1 MNTEN
6 TSLTS
11 EKRISK
17 AFSLPKKFLE
27 PKFALSTI
35 VSIALVIRL
44 LPMRFKYLL
53 GYDPYF
59 HLAYIKYA
67 LSHGWVNFFPYA
79 LGPWGIQ
86 IKLFHPLGLWMT
98 PAFIYKLLHPF
109 GLSLYNAFRLTPVI
123 FGVLTVV
130 FIYLAV
136 LRLYGKKEAFLS
148 AFLLAVSFGHV
159 FRSMAGYYRG
169 DNYMLFWYSVA
180 LFGIA
185 LGLSWRP
192 KKWKFERFTFYLI
205 PGVATGLS
213 AFFWQAYYP
222 IFAFVLANAV
232 FISAGAFLLKKDDKI
247 IDGVMIALSTT
258 LGVLIANSIGEI
270 FGFGMAGYNRGLGK
284 RIAEE
289 FGFNFGF
296 IKDAFLY
303 LYLKYAVSV
312 AIVMVIILLILA
324 RFSKNRK
331 TRYIIIGVLVLATS
345 VVTFHYYGQLNNLIK
360 GIFSNAPIV
369 ETQRTGLSDLWQAYG
384 LAFLAVPLFVIS
396 FRKRRVSD
404 YILLGLAV
412 VTLPMLLIW
421 TRFLFIGSLA
431 IALMSGIGLVEV
443 YELIAPKVNTK
454 KFGVIVLAVLL
465 TLVPAT
471 TAYTGVKNTL
481 SVRPFVND
489 DWARALEY
497 LGNHSNINDIIL
509 TWWDEGHWVTY
520 FAERAPVAQGSPSK
534 FVADYYLG
542 KVSEKRLMSLGV
554 DYIIVS
560 LDAVEKFGAILQTAG
575 ETGYAMVVLQPVS
588 TPGILTF
595 TAPGYTVMAA
605 PGESWDVRVRIG
617 SVWGVPVKVFVE
629 KGKKIQEV
637 PLKERPTLDAYVYMN
652 LNYGYAVLMNKKA
665 FETPLAKLMFT
676 DNYSRDYRL
685 LYSDGGIVKIF
696 RFVHPNVI
704 VTSQNGS
711 VILRF
716 TNPTGTAIGI
726 YGFLDNGTLVYRKW
740 FNVKGKS
747 EFILPEDLNGS
758 VVVRYVYVQKGTVL
772 DRGVFRIGDVLKSL
786 SSQFH

>member
-1 MNTEN
+1 M
-6 TSLTS
+6 
-11 EKRISK
+11 SK
-17 AFSLPKKFLE
+17 ITGKVFFSSKKFLE
-27 PKFALSTI
+27 PKFALPTI

-59 HLAYIKYA
+59 HLAYIRYA

-79 LGPWGIQ
+79 TGPWGFQ

-98 PAFIYKLLHPF
+98 PAYVYKLLQSL

-130 FIYLAV
+130 FTYLAV
-136 LRLYGKKEAFLS
+136 LRLYGKREAFLS

-169 DNYMLFWYSVA
+169 DNYMLFWYTIA
-180 LFGIA
+180 LFGVA
-185 LGLSWRP
+185 LGLTWKP
-192 KKWKFERFTFYLI
+192 KRWAYERFAFYLI

-232 FISAGAFLLKKDDKI
+232 LLSLGAFVLKRDEKI
-247 IDGVMIALSTT
+247 VDGVIIALSTV
-258 LGVLIANSIGEI
+258 LGVLIANSIGEK
-270 FGFGMAGYNRGLGK
+270 FGFGMLGYNRWLGK
-284 RIAEE
+284 KIAEE

-296 IKDAFLY
+296 IKDTFLY
-303 LYLKYAVSV
+303 LYLKYAVSLAV
-312 AIVMVIILLILA
+312 VTILILVILA

-331 TRYIIIGVLVLATS
+331 ARYVITGVLVLATL
-345 VVTFHYYGQLNNLIK
+345 VVAFHYYGLLDNLIK
-360 GIFSNAPIV
+360 GIFVNAPIV

-384 LAFLAVPLFVIS
+384 LAFLAVPLFGIS
-396 FRKRRVSD
+396 FRKKRASD
-404 YILLGLAV
+404 YVVLGLAV
-412 VTLPMLLIW
+412 VALPMLLIW

-431 IALMSGIGLVEV
+431 IALMAGIGLVEV
-443 YELIAPKVNTK
+443 YELLAPKLK
-454 KFGVIVLAVLL
+454 ARKFGVIALAVLL
-465 TLVPAT
+465 ILVPAT
-471 TAYTGVKNTL
+471 TAYTGFKNTL

-489 DWARALEY
+489 NWVKALEY
-497 LGNHSNINDIIL
+497 LGNHSNINDVVL

-542 KVSEKRLMSLGV
+542 KVSEKRLMSLGI
-554 DYIIVS
+554 DYVIVS
-560 LDAVEKFGAILQTAG
+560 LDAVEKFGAILRTAR
-575 ETGYAMVVLQPVS
+575 ETGYAMVVLRPVS

-595 TAPGYTVMAA
+595 TAPGYTVMAT
-605 PGESWDVRVRIG
+605 PGENWDVKVRIG
-617 SVWGVPVKVFVE
+617 NVWGVPVKVFVE
-629 KGKKIQEV
+629 KGTKVQEV
-637 PLKERPTLDAYVYMN
+637 SLKERPTLDAYVYIN
-652 LNYGYAVLMNKKA
+652 LNYGYAVLMNRKA

-676 DNYSRDYRL
+676 DNYSKNYQL

-711 VILRF
+711 VVLRF
-716 TNPTGTAIGI
+716 TNSTGTAIGI

-740 FNVKGKS
+740 FNVKGKG
-747 EFILPEDLNGS
+747 EFTLPKNLNGS
-758 VVVRYVYVQKGTVL
+758 VVIRYIYVQKGTVL
-772 DRGVFRIGDVLKSL
+772 DRGVFRVKDVL
-786 SSQFH
+786 SSSR

>member
-1 MNTEN
+1 MNDEKV
-6 TSLTS
+6 SLM
-11 EKRISK
+11 SK
-17 AFSLPKKFLE
+17 VTDKVFFPSKKFLE
-27 PKFALSTI
+27 LKFALPTI

-53 GYDPYF
+53 GYDSYF
-59 HLAYIKYA
+59 HLAYIRYA

-98 PAFIYKLLHPF
+98 PAYVYKLLHSL
-109 GLSLYNAFRLTPVI
+109 GLSLYNAFRVTPVI
-123 FGVLTVV
+123 FGVLTGI
-130 FIYLAV
+130 FTYLAV

-180 LFGIA
+180 LLGVA
-185 LGLSWRP
+185 LGLTWKP
-192 KKWKFERFTFYLI
+192 KRWEYERFAFYLI

-222 IFAFVLANAV
+222 IFAFVLANA
-232 FISAGAFLLKKDDKI
+232 FLLSLGAFVLKKDEKI
-247 IDGVMIALSTT
+247 VEGVIIALSTV
-258 LGVLIANSIGEI
+258 LGVLIANSIGEK
-270 FGFGMAGYNRGLGK
+270 FGFGMVGYNRWLGK
-284 RIAEE
+284 KIAEE

-303 LYLKYAVSV
+303 LYLKYAVSLAV
-312 AIVMVIILLILA
+312 VTILILVILA

-331 TRYIIIGVLVLATS
+331 TRYVITGVLVLATL
-345 VVTFHYYGQLNNLIK
+345 VVAFHYYGQFNNLIK
-360 GIFSNAPIV
+360 GIFVNAPIV
-369 ETQRTGLSDLWQAYG
+369 ETQRTGLSDLCQAYG
-384 LAFLAVPLFVIS
+384 LTFLAVPLFGIS
-396 FRKRRVSD
+396 FRKKRASD
-404 YILLGLAV
+404 YLILGLALV
-412 VTLPMLLIW
+412 ALPMLLIW
-421 TRFLFIGSLA
+421 TRFLFIGSLT
-431 IALMSGIGLVEV
+431 IALMAGIGLVEV
-443 YELIAPKVNTK
+443 YELLAPKLK
-454 KFGVIVLAVLL
+454 ARKFGVIALAVLL
-465 TLVPAT
+465 IFVPAT
-471 TAYTGVKNTL
+471 TAYTGFKNTL

-489 DWARALEY
+489 NWVKALEY
-497 LGNHSNINDIIL
+497 LGNHSNINDVVL

-542 KVSEKRLMSLGV
+542 KVSEKRLMSLGI

-560 LDAVEKFGAILQTAG
+560 LDAVEKFGAILRTAG
-575 ETGYAMVVLQPVS
+575 ETGYAMVVLWPVS

-595 TAPGYTVMAA
+595 TAPGYTVMAT

-617 SVWGVPVKVFVE
+617 NVLGVPVKVFVE
-629 KGKKIQEV
+629 KETKVQEV
-637 PLKERPTLDAYVYMN
+637 PLKERPTLDAYVYIN
-652 LNYGYAVLMNKKA
+652 LNYGYAILMNGKA

-676 DNYSRDYRL
+676 NNYSKNYQL

-696 RFVHPNVI
+696 RFLHPNVI

-711 VILRF
+711 VVLRF
-716 TNPTGTAIGI
+716 TNSTGTAIGV
-726 YGFLDNGTLVYRKW
+726 YGYLDNGTLVYRKW

-747 EFILPEDLNGS
+747 EFTLPKNLNGS

-772 DRGVFRIGDVLKSL
+772 DRGVFRIEDVLKS
-786 SSQFH
+786 